1 MYQGEGWL
9 ILSNHILDGAAT
21 TSVSRGGVV
30 DSQHRPVRARHGHKC
45 IKGRGG

>member
-9 ILSNHILDGAAT
+9 ILSPRSDEPVGD

-30 DSQHRPVRARHGHKC
+30 DSQLGDELADELAKC

>member
-9 ILSNHILDGAAT
+9 ILSREFAILNLR

-30 DSQHRPVRARHGHKC
+30 DSQPHVSVYKSRFKC